1 MGNLSAAFELV
12 EVDSRSELLGMAPS
26 LILGANVES
35 PSRFYVIRLSESS
48 FTAGVFCSFHGV
60 RPAAVRVDESRL
72 CVFSDD
78 VLHLVDWR
86 AETSTELKLNSIIYD
101 VWLTGVEITVICEL
115 DAYAVVASGLEI
127 AWHVSFN
134 DVVEDYSMVD
144 SRIVLTFPGD
154 EIEIDSRTG
163 LVSRR

>member
-1 MGNLSAAFELV
+1 M
-12 EVDSRSELLGMAPS
+12 
-26 LILGANVES
+26 
-35 PSRFYVIRLSESS
+35 
-48 FTAGVFCSFHGV
+48 
-60 RPAAVRVDESRL
+60 
-72 CVFSDD
+72 
-78 VLHLVDWR
+78 HLVDWR

-101 VWLTGVEITVICEL
+101 VWFTGVEITVICEL
-115 DAYAVVASGLEI
+115 DAYAVVASSLEI